1 VRGNMSATRSLES
14 PQISQHGRNPC
25 LSGSAALASPGCAAR
40 AETES
45 LLRRFDEAIAEAQFT
60 AATEGTRA
68 AASSPLAHG
77 RGPGSDSAS
86 AAPGGGPVT
95 PEVLLDKFDRAIAH
109 ALADLPAPQPL
120 SPAPSRPLPSGAEAL
135 SQPASP
141 CQHGPGSQEQ
151 DHLQASSQAPQAKAR
166 RGGSAW
172 ADAQPAVRTWNVWA
186 AGPAPE
192 PQPGQSSMEEPARAR
207 GTEGLYGYL
216 DTMPRYQS
224 SPSGLDSARRAALPS
239 QRQSELDPLQDE
251 IQRATPGITDF
262 FRDVA
267 QRERRHDVKTP
278 APAERPAAGST
289 AAVQVP
295 AAHQSG
301 AGGKGVSAPHD
312 ASATA
317 SADLGIDSADLDLHN
332 MESAAGAGQG
342 GGEAEG
348 GWGGVGGEDNLLC
361 KRDEGAEREAP
372 CKPLA
377 EAMGNSSHH
386 RMSFSK
392 AKSLK
397 TGKKAFRSDLDALDE
412 SLKGMRGRSAIGVVV
427 NKGSKSWLFCY
438 ATTTGITLTATKAR
452 DEALNEQ
459 DELRQKNPRSNL
471 SPDPSFRKTLTEAA
485 FAFSWKEKFIER
497 SSNSKMKFKDYASE
511 VFRDL
516 RVIYGVDDASYLES
530 INRGGLSEIST
541 EETGSKSGQKFL
553 ITSDGRYFMKT
564 ITKVEAKFFR
574 SILPQYYRHMESC
587 RNTVLCRFFGLHR
600 LKHASWNKLYL
611 IIMSNIFDTDRVIHT
626 RYDLKGSKVG
636 RQVSEFEKTQATTIY
651 KDLDFLE
658 NQRSIVLGSV
668 RRAAVLEQVPSLCGR
683 ALVSET
689 LHKHTKTQS
698 QMAWGTLHT
707 THTHTHKHTH
717 HIHTD

>member
-1 VRGNMSATRSLES
+1 MSATRSLES

>member
-1 VRGNMSATRSLES
+1 MGARTREGWWAKRGTMSASRSLES
-14 PQISQHGRNPC
+14 PQIAQHGRNPC
-25 LSGSAALASPGCAAR
+25 LSGSAALASPGWAAR

-60 AATEGTRA
+60 AATEGRRA
-68 AASSPLAHG
+68 AASSPLAHV
-77 RGPGSDSAS
+77 RGPGCDSAS

-109 ALADLPAPQPL
+109 ALADLPAPQLL

-135 SQPASP
+135 SEPASP

-224 SPSGLDSARRAALPS
+224 SPSGVDSARRAALPS
-239 QRQSELDPLQDE
+239 QRQSERDPLQDE

-267 QRERRHDVKTP
+267 QREGRHDVKTP

-289 AAVQVP
+289 AAVQAPV
-295 AAHQSG
+295 AHQSG
-301 AGGKGVSAPHD
+301 AGGEGVSTPHD
-312 ASATA
+312 ASGTE
-317 SADLGIDSADLDLHN
+317 SVDLDLHIT
-332 MESAAGAGQG
+332 ESAAGAGQG
-342 GGEAEG
+342 DGEAEG
-348 GWGGVGGEDNLLC
+348 GWGGVGGEDNLLR

-372 CKPLA
+372 REPLA
-377 EAMGNSSHH
+377 EAMAPREPLAEAISNSADN
-386 RMSFSK
+386 RMSFSR

-427 NKGSKSWLFCY
+427 NKDSKSWHFCY

-658 NQRSIVLGSV
+658 TQRSIVLGSV
-668 RRAAVLEQVPSLCGR
+668 RRAAVLEQVPSLCGHER
-683 ALVSET
+683 V
-689 LHKHTKTQS
+689 
-698 QMAWGTLHT
+698 GV
-707 THTHTHKHTH
+707 
-717 HIHTD
+717 